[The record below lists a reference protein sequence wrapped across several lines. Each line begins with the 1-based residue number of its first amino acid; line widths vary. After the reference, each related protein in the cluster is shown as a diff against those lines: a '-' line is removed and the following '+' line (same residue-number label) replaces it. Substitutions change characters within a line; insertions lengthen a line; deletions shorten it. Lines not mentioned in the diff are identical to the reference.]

1 MEEEKDLKK
10 KKTKKR
16 ILNPAAKEVH
26 IYSWICLVL
35 SKQSPDRKEV
45 SRELSRIFGKDIDS
59 FVLLPFSDES
69 EDGAHVYV
77 RCKCYEKHCTHV
89 TKSKM
94 VSSVFPSSSNPYI
107 FSDSEIAD
115 FELSINEKKGVVEVN
130 DIVTVIEQSNIY
142 SNLVGVVVAESKA
155 NVSVLFKF
163 NTKNETI
170 NISRESLQKIGVV
183 GGASF
188 N

>member
-1 MEEEKDLKK
+1 MEEESAILKK
-10 KKTKKR
+10 KKIKKIR
-16 ILNPAAKEVH
+16 KPIPKADVP
-26 IYSWICLVL
+26 YSWLCLVL
-35 SKQSPDRKEV
+35 SKQSPDRQEV
-45 SRELSRIFGKDIDS
+45 SKELSRVFGKDILS

-77 RCKCYEKHCTHV
+77 KCRYYEKHCAHV

-107 FSDSEIAD
+107 FSDVEIAD
-115 FELSINEKKGVVEVN
+115 FELSIKEKRGTVDVN
-130 DIVTVIEQSNIY
+130 DIVIVSDPSNVY
-142 SNLVGVVVAESKA
+142 SNLVGVVVSESRE

-170 NISRESLQKIGVV
+170 IISRESLQKIGTV
-183 GGASF
+183 GSNSF